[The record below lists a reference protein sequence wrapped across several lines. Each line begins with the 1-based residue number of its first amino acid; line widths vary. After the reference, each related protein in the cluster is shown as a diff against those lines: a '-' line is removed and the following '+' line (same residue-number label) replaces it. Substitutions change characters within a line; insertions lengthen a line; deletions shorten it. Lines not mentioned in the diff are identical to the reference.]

1 MKTDRLIGILSILLQ
16 EEKTTAP
23 ELAEKFEVSRRTI
36 NRDIEDL
43 CKAGIPI
50 RTAQG
55 TGGGIS
61 IMDGYCIDRTILTS
75 KDMQMILAGLRGLDS
90 VSGKR
95 YYGQLMEKIQTGSS
109 EFISGR
115 DSMLIDLSSWYKGS
129 LAPKIEVIQ
138 NAIENRHIIQFMYY
152 APSGESNRRV
162 EPYYLVFQW
171 SSWYVWGWCLE
182 RKDYRL
188 FKLNRMDCVV
198 ETDRGF
204 LRRDVPM
211 PDLSNEKIF
220 PGGIKVKA
228 LFTPN
233 MKWRLVEE
241 FGPNCFTETDDGRL
255 LFSADYTDMENLVTW
270 LMTFG
275 AKVEVLEPEE
285 VRDIICR
292 NAEEII
298 KIYGGLGK

>member
-1 MKTDRLIGILSILLQ
+1 MAFDYKKEYKEFYMPKGTPSIVTVPKMNYIAVRGSGNPNDADGEYKQAIG
-16 EEKTTAP
+16 
-23 ELAEKFEVSRRTI
+23 
-36 NRDIEDL
+36 
-43 CKAGIPI
+43 
-50 RTAQG
+50 
-55 TGGGIS
+55 
-61 IMDGYCIDRTILTS
+61 
-75 KDMQMILAGLRGLDS
+75 
-90 VSGKR
+90 
-95 YYGQLMEKIQTGSS
+95 
-109 EFISGR
+109 
-115 DSMLIDLSSWYKGS
+115 

-138 NAIENRHIIQFMYY
+138 SAIENRRIIRFKYY

-162 EPYYLVFQW
+162 EPYYLVFRW

-182 RKDYRL
+182 REDYRL

-270 LMTFG
+270 IMTFG

-285 VRDIICR
+285 VRDIIRR
-292 NAEEII
+292 NAEKIL
-298 KIYGGLGK
+298 KIYEEKT